1 MQINVNDIY
10 KNKTENET
18 IIPSDNYKIQ
28 EVLQTP
34 GVSFKVSHSGYD
46 TEAKQIIYNQDFS
59 TDEINDSDNSAKMI
73 MDALNTLKENIT
85 PEGYSKM
92 EELGLA
98 PDSEDVKN
106 TVTIDERIE
115 IMLMAYCDD
124 YEGSGMSVSKNK
136 VNAVLGTQGAEHVMI
151 KKAEQALYMAGNI
164 VDNAS
169 VNEKTG
175 EKELPESAKIYLLK
189 NNLEPTIANIY
200 VAMYSGN
207 SDYYGNNQDIDIE
220 DIKEQIK
227 NIYEKADLGYDDT
240 AAEES
245 SFLIN
250 NDIPVNENTVKLLRK
265 INLLELNMDK
275 NEIEGLIEGNT
286 VIGINAGDII
296 LTKNGNY
303 LKNAQEAIETLEN
316 ATSSDLN
323 YVITNNNILTLDSLK
338 EAENIRASK
347 EMHSDNNHVESTNPE
362 LIKGKRIIAE
372 ARMIMTTASFVQM
385 QKLGININ
393 TTELENITMTLRSM
407 ENEYYTSFFDDDN
420 SKKNA
425 ELFSS
430 SMNVMRNVSFEL
442 TYYNISFIGNNYK
455 SYKTANSLTLAQ
467 MNYTYEG
474 VGTQVRKDLGDN
486 ILKAFNNVD
495 SLLEELGFD
504 ANEENRKAA
513 RILGYNSMELTNE
526 NMEEVKEISSQLD
539 QLIDNFKPA
548 TVVKLIK
555 EGINPLNTQIK
566 ELNKALKD
574 INQYGITSEDSQSY
588 DNEKYSKFLWRLEK
602 SGDIS
607 QEERTAYISMYR
619 LLNVISKNDGNY
631 VGELLKEGKEINLKN
646 LLSAVRTRK
655 VKGIDISLDDKF
667 GLTESIDKNDDIQ
680 KNLEDTL
687 NREEII
693 NYTNRMLKKS
703 AQIISPQGTKE
714 IFDMENPGKVMPESL
729 YNIFENALSEYDGSY
744 EVYKTEKINMTD
756 IISEEIINSVI
767 KGGITP
773 SVNNILAVYNLFEND
788 TKGYRKIKNI
798 LNDFQEETDSIDE
811 ALQTGTEKDLQNAY
825 ESFNEQTK
833 KLLEKIKSESTV
845 SFESYNELREVAD
858 MTSVMEKLSKR
869 RDYTVEGTINKSKSI
884 IHLSIGNGINNTV
897 RISWKSEEYGLMYTQ
912 AQLTE
917 NKLSLEFVADSKEV
931 KDFIYEKNEYLKE
944 NLKSLDVNVIKITV
958 RTEYTG
964 KTINTKPSLL
974 YNNDVKKEAE
984 EDNDINGENNV
995 RLYKIAKC
1003 IMESVM

>member
-10 KNKTENET
+10 NNNNKTET

-28 EVLQTP
+28 EVFQTP
-34 GVSFKVSHSGYD
+34 GVSFGVSHSGYE
-46 TEAKQIIYNQDFS
+46 TETKQITYNQDFS
-59 TDEINDSDNSAKMI
+59 IDEIDDSDNSAKMI

-98 PDSEDVKN
+98 PDSEDVTN

-115 IMLMAYCDD
+115 IMLMAYCDG
-124 YEGSGMSVSKNK
+124 YEGSGISVSKDK
-136 VNAVLGTQGAEHVMI
+136 INAVLGTQGAEHVMS
-151 KKAEQALYMAGNI
+151 KKAEQALYMAENI

-189 NNLEPTIANIY
+189 NNLEPTIANTY

-207 SDYYGNNQDIDIE
+207 ADYSGNNQDFDIE
-220 DIKEQIK
+220 DIKGQIK
-227 NIYEKADLGYDDT
+227 NIYEKSGLEYDET

-250 NDIPVNENTVKLLRK
+250 NDIPVNENTVRLLRR
-265 INLLELNMDK
+265 INSLEFNMDK
-275 NEIEGLIEGNT
+275 NEIRGLIEGNT

-323 YVITNNNILTLDSLK
+323 HVITNNNKLTLESLK
-338 EAENIRASK
+338 EAENIRASE
-347 EMHSDNNHVESTNPE
+347 EMQSDKNYVESTNPE
-362 LIKGKRIIAE
+362 FIKGKRIIAE

-407 ENEYYTSFFDDDN
+407 ENGYYTSFFNDEN
-420 SKKNA
+420 SKENA
-425 ELFSS
+425 ELFTS
-430 SMNVMRNVSFEL
+430 SMNVMKNVSFEF
-442 TYYNISFIGNNYK
+442 TYYDISFIGNSYK
-455 SYKTANSLTLAQ
+455 SYKTVNSLTLAQ
-467 MNYTYEG
+467 MNRTYEG

-495 SLLEELGFD
+495 GLLRELGFD
-504 ANEENRKAA
+504 VNEENRKAA

-526 NMEEVKEISSQLD
+526 NMSEVKEISSQLD
-539 QLIDNFKPA
+539 RLIDNFKPA
-548 TVVKLIK
+548 TVMKLIK

-566 ELNKALKD
+566 ELNKALED
-574 INQYGITSEDSQSY
+574 INQYGMTAENSQSY
-588 DNEKYSKFLWRLEK
+588 NDEKYSKFLWRLEK
-602 SGDIS
+602 AGDIS

-619 LLNVISKNDGNY
+619 LLNAVSKNDGNY

-667 GLTESIDKNDDIQ
+667 GLTESIDKNDDIR

-693 NYTNRMLKKS
+693 DYTNRMLKES

-714 IFDMENPGKVMPESL
+714 LFDMEKPGNVTPETL
-729 YNIFENALSEYDGSY
+729 YNIFKNALSEYDRSY
-744 EVYKTEKINMTD
+744 EIYKTEKINMADT
-756 IISEEIINSVI
+756 IPEEMVNSVI
-767 KGGITP
+767 KGEITP
-773 SVNNILAVYNLFEND
+773 SVNNILAVYNLFGND

-825 ESFNEQTK
+825 ESLHEKTE
-833 KLLEKIKSESTV
+833 KLLEKLKSESMV
-845 SFESYNELREVAD
+845 SFESFNELREVAD
-858 MTSVMEKLSKR
+858 MTSVMEKLSKK
-869 RDYTVEGTINKSKSI
+869 RDYTVEGTINKSKAV
-884 IHLSIGNGINNTV
+884 IHLSIGNGVNNTV
-897 RISWKSEEYGLMYTQ
+897 KISWKSEEYGMMYTQ
-912 AQLTE
+912 AQLME
-917 NKLSLEFVADSKEV
+917 NELSLEFVSDSKEV
-931 KDFIYEKNEYLKE
+931 NDFIHEKNEYLKE
-944 NLKSLDVNVIKITV
+944 KLKALDVSVIKISV
-958 RTEYTG
+958 RMEYTG
-964 KTINTKPSLL
+964 KTINTKQSLL
-974 YNNDVKKEAE
+974 HNNDVMKEARG
-984 EDNDINGENNV
+984 DDDINGETNV